1 MSVQNKEVYIRN
13 YIVAELAIN
22 CEILNRKR
30 SHEWLKLADSLT
42 KAAMDAYNQWQHDSC
57 TGQFPVSNSDFYEG
71 V

>member
-30 SHEWLKLADSLT
+30 SHEWLT